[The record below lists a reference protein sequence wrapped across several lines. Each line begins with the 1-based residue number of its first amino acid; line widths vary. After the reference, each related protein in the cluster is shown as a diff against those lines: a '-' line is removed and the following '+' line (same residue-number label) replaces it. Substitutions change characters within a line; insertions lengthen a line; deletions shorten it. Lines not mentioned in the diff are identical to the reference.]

1 MSIILNAVTIII
13 ESIIKKIYINKVR
26 KNLNKELFAFI
37 KKNIEKANER
47 TEKKK
52 RRMLKIPDKN
62 RIMCCVESK
71 KF

>member
-13 ESIIKKIYINKVR
+13 ESIIKKK
-26 KNLNKELFAFI
+26 
-37 KKNIEKANER
+37 IEKANEK

-52 RRMLKIPDKN
+52 RRMLKIPDEN